1 MGVKNKSVMI
11 LAVLLL
17 SLMPT
22 IHASEEST
30 TVPQFGSGFDE
41 VIIADRT
48 DGLDEPRDLEFHPNP
63 DRSDELWV
71 ANRADDAMVVI
82 HETRNYKPI

>member
-22 IHASEEST
+22 IQASEEST
-30 TVPQFGSGFDE
+30 TVAQFGTGFDE

-63 DRSDELWV
+63 DRSD
-71 ANRADDAMVVI
+71 
-82 HETRNYKPI
+82 